1 MNRLPNPARHGSIA
15 ARAMRYATF
24 AIAAGLLAATSVSA
38 GSLAETS
45 AAASPDRD
53 AVRKIVRE
61 YLLEHPE
68 VIEEDIRILQARREA
83 EQQNRTRAAIAAHDK
98 ALLAH
103 PMSPVSGNPKGDVT
117 LVEFFDYQCGYCKRS
132 LKPVM
137 DLLKSD
143 GQLRIVWKEFP
154 ILGPV
159 SRFAARAGMA
169 SEKQGRYLEF
179 HEAVMGSRGKLTED
193 RVMAMAADAGLDV
206 RRLRRDMRDP
216 AIDDYLDET
225 IRLARILG
233 INGTPAFVI
242 GDTLVPGAVGGDRL
256 KELIARARSGG

>member
-24 AIAAGLLAATSVSA
+24 AIAAGLLAVMSVSA

-68 VIEEDIRILQARREA
+68 VIEEAVRILQARREA

-137 DLLKSD
+137 DLLESD
-143 GQLRIVWKEFP
+143 KQLRIVWKEFP

-159 SRFAARAGMA
+159 SRFAARASMA

-179 HEAVMGSRGKLTED
+179 HEAVMGARGKLTEK
-193 RVMAMAADAGLDV
+193 RVMALAADAGLDV
-206 RRLRRDMRDP
+206 GRLRRDMEDP
-216 AIDDYLDET
+216 AIEDYLDET
-225 IRLARILG
+225 IRLARTLG

-242 GDTLVPGAVGGDRL
+242 GNALAPGAVGGERL
-256 KELIARARSGG
+256 KELIAKARSGG

>member
-1 MNRLPNPARHGSIA
+1 MNRPWNPARPGGVA
-15 ARAMRYATF
+15 ARAVRRAAV
-24 AIAAGLLAATSVSA
+24 AIAAALLATASIPA
-38 GSLAETS
+38 GGQADTP
-45 AAASPDRD
+45 AAAPPDRD

-68 VIEEDIRILQARREA
+68 VIEEAIRVLQARREA
-83 EQQNRTRAAIAAHDK
+83 RKQDRVRAALREHDGV
-98 ALLAH
+98 LRSH

-117 LVEFFDYQCGYCKRS
+117 LIEFFDYQCGYCKRS
-132 LKPVM
+132 LQPLK
-137 DLLKSD
+137 DLLESD

-169 SEKQGRYLEF
+169 AARQGRYLEY
-179 HEAVMGSRGKLTED
+179 HVAVMGSRGKLTED

-206 RRLRRDMRDP
+206 RRLRRDMADP
-216 AIDDYLDET
+216 AIESYLDET
-225 IRLARILG
+225 IRLARTLG

-242 GDTLVPGAVGGDRL
+242 GDTLVPGAVGRDRL
-256 KELIARARSGG
+256 KELIATARSGG